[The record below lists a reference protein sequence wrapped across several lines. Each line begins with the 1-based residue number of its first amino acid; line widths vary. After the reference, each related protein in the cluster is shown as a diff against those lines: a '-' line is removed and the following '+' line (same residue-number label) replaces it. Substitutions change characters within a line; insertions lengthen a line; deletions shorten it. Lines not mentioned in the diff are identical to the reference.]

1 MTECIGQQLGNYR
14 LVSLIGAGGFADVYL
29 SEHIHLGTQAA
40 IKVLST
46 SLGSE
51 GIEQFYRES
60 RTIARLEHPHIIRVL
75 DFGVEEDGTPFLIM
89 SYAPNGTLRQRHP
102 KGSRVP
108 LSSVVTYVKQVA
120 SALQYA
126 HDQHVIHRDIKP
138 ENLLIGR
145 NHEILLSDFGIALV
159 TQGSSLRAQ
168 DMAGTIAYMAPEQIQ
183 AHPYLSSDQY
193 SLGVLIYEWL
203 RGERPFHG
211 SFTEIAV
218 KHGLTP
224 PPPLCEKVPML
235 SPAVEQVVL
244 TALAKDP
251 KQRFVTIQDFAI
263 ALEHASRAAEQTSLT
278 TRPIFMSPQPA
289 ELSTPVKP
297 MIGPAELLTPP
308 SQPAPKTEVVHLPSS
323 AALSMLAAPVEQ
335 PVLTQLSPAQPQ
347 PVHRGLS
354 RRAVLIGLAGVSV
367 GAAGAGMVWLTRS
380 QATPQASSTSP
391 TKPAPSPTH
400 RPPSS
405 PTTTAA
411 NPINSSGTMF
421 GFDLQH
427 TRFNPMEQTLSAANV
442 SRLVRYWAASTSAAI
457 ASSPVVANGLVYIG
471 SNDYNL
477 YAFDATTSIQRWKA
491 HTGNEIHSSP
501 AIAHGVVY
509 IGSNDS
515 ILYAFYASSGNPF
528 WKVPTGGPIDSS
540 PTIANGIVYVGS
552 DDYNLYALDATA
564 STQRWTPTSPTRY
577 AINSSPAIAN
587 GIVYISTA
595 EAKLYAFDAAT
606 GSLTWSASTEN
617 TINSS
622 PTVADGIV
630 YIGCNDGYLYA
641 FDAAIGGKARWTAP
655 TGGPIYCSPAV
666 ANGTVYIGSDDGKL
680 YAFSATTGKPLWSTL
695 IGTQIRSSPMVANGV
710 VYVGSDD
717 GKLYAFSATT
727 GKPLWSTLIGTQI
740 RSSPMVANGVVY
752 IGSDNGTLYAFH
764 LP

>member
-193 SLGVLIYEWL
+193 SLGVVIYEWL
-203 RGERPFHG
+203 SGERPFHG

-289 ELSTPVKP
+289 ELSPPVKP

-477 YAFDATTSIQRWKA
+477 YA
-491 HTGNEIHSSP
+491 
-501 AIAHGVVY
+501 
-509 IGSNDS
+509 
-515 ILYAFYASSGNPF
+515 
-528 WKVPTGGPIDSS
+528 
-540 PTIANGIVYVGS
+540 
-552 DDYNLYALDATA
+552 LDPTA

-606 GSLTWSASTEN
+606 GSLTWSAFTEN

-710 VYVGSDD
+710 VY
-717 GKLYAFSATT
+717 
-727 GKPLWSTLIGTQI
+727 
-740 RSSPMVANGVVY
+740 